1 MVKTL
6 KILKVTDCGTLQTW
20 TNMFR
25 DKGTWKHAKVSK
37 SLP

>member
-6 KILKVTDCGTLQTW
+6 KILKVMDWGILRTW

-25 DKGTWKHAKVSK
+25 DKGTSQQAKVSK